1 MRHEGCESQVL
12 RALGWMPF
20 LDRQEM
26 AAVTGRSRGAV
37 HEAVEKLEAD
47 GICASVLHS
56 IDPLTPVRRFHLTG
70 AGLRRLAEEEDVSL
84 HLLVRT
90 RPLSAQWRRGL
101 LERLDALAAIYHL
114 AAVLSGVSFPI
125 RFRWYRSVRMD
136 AAVTLPDG
144 RAVGI
149 VRQGLTA
156 DRSGFAKRL
165 WRMREEPMP
174 GVVLV
179 LMADDVRLRHARRA
193 LSTTDVPA
201 LFALE
206 REAALA
212 GEDDR
217 IWRPSRVAASV
228 DLRYVLDRTDPG
240 GEIPEE
246 DEPQR
251 VSVPADIPD
260 RGTAGDIADHLL
272 PVMLRPAEK
281 RALDVISDWP
291 WVSPSDLAGM
301 LSVSPPRVSQLLNP
315 LEGFKLVA
323 RSQEAGGRLAVTDRA
338 LTLLARRDRT
348 SVGVSKRR
356 WSIVPEDANA
366 PLEWR
371 NLSGRRGRQLL
382 RNIEHTAAVHVF
394 LAGITAQARH
404 LGWEVVQIDPP
415 RRASRHFRHDGGM
428 RAINPDAFGVLKKG
442 DTTWPFFLEWE
453 RRAVRPST
461 MSARLAPYLRY
472 YSSYRPTDD
481 HGARPAV
488 LVVFDNEIAQT
499 HFLRVAREEMRA
511 EGVSVPLWVSH
522 REAVE
527 ALGPLGRAWRTPAH
541 WESLQAMPPPR
552 EQGPTLGV

>member
-1 MRHEGCESQVL
+1 MRPEGCESQLL

-47 GICASVLHS
+47 GIFASVLHS
-56 IDPLTPVRRFHLTG
+56 IEPLPPVRRFHPTG

-101 LERLDALAAIYHL
+101 MERLDALAVIYHL
-114 AAVLSGVSFPI
+114 AAVLSGVAFPI

-144 RAVGI
+144 RTVGI

-174 GVVLV
+174 GAVLV
-179 LMADDVRLRHARRA
+179 LMADDVRLRHARRV

-206 REAALA
+206 REAVLA
-212 GEDDR
+212 GEADR
-217 IWRPSRVAASV
+217 IWRPARVAASV
-228 DLRYVLDRTDPG
+228 DMRYVLDRTDPG

-251 VSVPADIPD
+251 VSVPSDIPD
-260 RGTAGDIADHLL
+260 RGAAGDIADHLL

-281 RALDVISDWP
+281 RALDLISDWP
-291 WVSPSDLAGM
+291 WVSLSDLAGM
-301 LSVSPPRVSQLLNP
+301 LDVSPPRVTQLLNP
-315 LEGFKLVA
+315 LEGFRLVA
-323 RSQEAGGRLAVTDRA
+323 RHREAGERLAVTDRA

-348 SVGVSKRR
+348 SVGVGKRR
-356 WSIVPEDANA
+356 WSIAPEDADA

-371 NLSGRRGRQLL
+371 NLTGRRGRQLL
-382 RNIEHTAAVHVF
+382 RNIEHTAAVHVIQAQQQ
-394 LAGITAQARH
+394 AGQ
-404 LGWEVVQIDPP
+404 G
-415 RRASRHFRHDGGM
+415 
-428 RAINPDAFGVLKKG
+428 
-442 DTTWPFFLEWE
+442 
-453 RRAVRPST
+453 
-461 MSARLAPYLRY
+461 RLAA
-472 YSSYRPTDD
+472 
-481 HGARPAV
+481 ARAPQQAQH
-488 LVVFDNEIAQT
+488 LV
-499 HFLRVAREEMRA
+499 
-511 EGVSVPLWVSH
+511 W
-522 REAVE
+522 
-527 ALGPLGRAWRTPAH
+527 
-541 WESLQAMPPPR
+541 LQPQLEP
-552 EQGPTLGV
+552 V